1 MCDTLRALYVVAAS
15 FDPPKFVNLDM
26 EEYRDLDLTIAAF
39 QRLLDEPELEHLDA
53 GVVLQAYLP
62 DTRGVAR
69 SLGEWANRRRARG
82 GGRIKVRV
90 VKGANLAMEHVEA
103 EMHGWQLAPY
113 DSKHEVDAN
122 YKAVLD
128 VLLDPAFDQSVRIG
142 LASHN
147 LFDVAWGLGLREE
160 LREAGRPA
168 RIEIEML
175 EGMAPAQAATVRRL
189 AGDLL
194 LYTPVVERRDFPSAI
209 AYLVRR
215 LDENTS
221 PENFLAH
228 LFDLAAD
235 PAAFDDQADAVRRVR
250 PGSPHRGR
258 HSSPHGFARRADGG
272 RAAVG
277 AVLERAGHGLDAP
290 GQPALDH
297 RRPRRGAG

>member
-1 MCDTLRALYVVAAS
+1 M
-15 FDPPKFVNLDM
+15 
-26 EEYRDLDLTIAAF
+26 
-39 QRLLDEPELEHLDA
+39 
-53 GVVLQAYLP
+53 
-62 DTRGVAR
+62 
-69 SLGEWANRRRARG
+69 
-82 GGRIKVRV
+82 RV

-113 DSKHEVDAN
+113 DSKAEVDAN

-142 LASHN
+142 VASHN
-147 LFDVAWGLGLREE
+147 LFDVAWGLGLRNE

-168 RIEIEML
+168 RVEIEML

-235 PAAFDDQADAVRRVR
+235 PATFDDQAARFAASVRARHTVNASRRRTASRVA
-250 PGSPHRGR
+250 PTATAPLSEPFSNEPDTDWTH
-258 HSSPHGFARRADGG
+258 PENRRWITG
-272 RAAVG
+272 
-277 AVLERAGHGLDAP
+277 VLAE
-290 GQPALDH
+290 
-297 RRPRRGAG
+297 PRS